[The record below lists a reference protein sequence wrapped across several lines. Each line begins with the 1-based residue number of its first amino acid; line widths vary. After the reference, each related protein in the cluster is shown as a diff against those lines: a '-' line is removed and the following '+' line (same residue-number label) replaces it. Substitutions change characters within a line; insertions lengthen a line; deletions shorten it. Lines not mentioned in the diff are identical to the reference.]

1 MSTDPLWR
9 RGLDWMRGGSGQQSL
24 PKRVQQSIHAQQ
36 RRSEILTSLV
46 QLAVVLGFGTLY
58 VSAPMAQGQVQMLA
72 TIPAVLAIYIV
83 ITLFRL
89 LLAAHDLLAD
99 WLVYLSSIIDMMLL
113 VVTIW
118 SFHLQYAQPAAF
130 YLKAPTL
137 LYFFIFIALRALRFQ
152 ARFVIAAG
160 ISAALGW
167 AALTLFVLSGIGG
180 PAVITHDYVQY
191 MTSNVV
197 LVGAEID
204 KIVAMLTVTAIL
216 ALAISRAQRLL
227 VRSVS
232 ESQAARDLSRF
243 FDPSIASRITGADL
257 HIKPGDGELRH
268 AAILTVDI
276 RGFTALS
283 AALPPAEVVRLL
295 QEFQSRFCPIIQA
308 NGGVIDKFLG
318 DGILASFGAVIPSP
332 SCAADALRATDA
344 LSQSAVAWA
353 GEHRSAGLSEIRIGI
368 GIAAGEVVFGAIG
381 DEARLEYTVIG
392 DAVNLAA
399 KLEAQNKIEGSIAL
413 CDAATFDLAIAQ
425 GYAPKAAVERL
436 VQRQVGGMVNRLD
449 LVVLARSS

>member
-9 RGLDWMRGGSGQQSL
+9 RALDWTMGGSGQQPL
-24 PKRVQQSIHAQQ
+24 PTRVLQAIHTQQ

-46 QLAVVLGFGTLY
+46 QLGVVLGFGALY
-58 VSAPMAQGQVQMLA
+58 VGAPMAHGQVQMLA

-89 LLAAHDLLAD
+89 FLAANDLLAD
-99 WLVYLSSIIDMMLL
+99 WLVYLSSVIDMALL

-152 ARFVIAAG
+152 ARFVIVAG

-180 PAVITHDYVQY
+180 PPVVTHDYVQY
-191 MTSNVV
+191 MTSNAV
-197 LVGAEID
+197 LIGAEID

-216 ALAISRAQRLL
+216 ALAIDRAQRLL

-332 SCAADALRATDA
+332 TCAADALRAVEA
-344 LSQSAVAWA
+344 LNQSAAAWTGERRGA
-353 GEHRSAGLSEIRIGI
+353 GASEIRIGI
-368 GIAAGEVVFGAIG
+368 GVAAGEIVFGAVG
-381 DEARLEYTVIG
+381 DESRLEYTVIG

-399 KLEAQNKIEGSIAL
+399 KLEAQNKVEGSSAL
-413 CDAATFDLAIAQ
+413 CDATTFDLAVAQ
-425 GYAPKAAVERL
+425 GYAPKAPVERL
-436 VQRQVGGMVNRLD
+436 AQRQVGGMANRLD
-449 LVVLARSS
+449 LVVLGRSS